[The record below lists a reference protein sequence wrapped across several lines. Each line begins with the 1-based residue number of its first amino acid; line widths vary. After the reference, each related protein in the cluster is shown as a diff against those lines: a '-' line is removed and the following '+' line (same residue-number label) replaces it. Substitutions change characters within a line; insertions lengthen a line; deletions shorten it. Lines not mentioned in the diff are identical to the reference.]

1 MANDHD
7 SWSWA
12 GNSTKVKSYANV
24 VVTPEASPLSKIS
37 SIPSSWSYAQ
47 TGSNLVADISYDMF
61 TSSTFGGAHQY
72 EVMIWLAALGG
83 ANPISTSYNA
93 QGAVPVATGLTIAGP
108 SGTKWNLYKGPNGS
122 TTVFSF
128 VVQSEVTNFSGDL
141 MAFFKYLEA
150 QQGLLSSQYI
160 QTIGAGTE
168 PFT

>member
-1 MANDHD
+1 
-7 SWSWA
+7 
-12 GNSTKVKSYANV
+12 
-24 VVTPEASPLSKIS
+24 
-37 SIPSSWSYAQ
+37 
-47 TGSNLVADISYDMF
+47 
-61 TSSTFGGAHQY
+61 
-72 EVMIWLAALGG
+72 MIWLAAFGG

-128 VVQSEVTNFSGDL
+128 VVQSEVTDFNGDL

-150 QQGLLSSQYI
+150 HQGLLSSQYI